1 MSEYLNNRDVL
12 DLANAVRTPKSQWDD
27 PVCNPFYGRQVF
39 MTGEFTRPAN
49 DVRTIII
56 IMGGDTVLALD
67 DANLVLVGN
76 KAGTKLSLPE
86 HDVVVCREWYFWDL
100 LWRLASPALVER
112 SLI

>member
-1 MSEYLNNRDVL
+1 MSEHLNNRDVL

-39 MTGEFTRPAN
+39 MTGEFTRSVT
-49 DVRTIII
+49 DVRTIVI
-56 IMGGDTVLALD
+56 IMGGDITSELD
-67 DANLVLVGN
+67 DATLVLVGN
-76 KAGTKLSLPE
+76 EAGTKLSLPE